1 MQAWTGRRLAW
12 QLARLLGPGR
22 ALALAER
29 LAALGRAPR
38 SNTAGVTRRGFLGK
52 LGAAAFAFGLLANGK
67 LALPAAAR
75 GGGTPAGSVPWW
87 AVESLRQTPIEGA
100 AKQAL
105 LGQALAA
112 AETQAVR
119 QPGPVLLSLT
129 GTQAAEH
136 VLADGRT
143 LRALALGVG
152 NDEVLVYYE
161 DNTGQRAALLY
172 RVVTQGD
179 KPQLRLV
186 AATDEA
192 LPTPAV
198 RHSEILLANLHP
210 APHPVLRL
218 LPVRLG
224 QVPGLL
230 WLDLL
235 LCLWC
240 RPILALRCMHLGSM
254 PLVYIYL
261 VSRWLVLYYVL
272 RRARNMSEK
281 GVSARVLALSRPE
294 VEESLCTGQPSIGS
308 SGWSCCSASSR
319 FWQLGS
325 SSGGA
330 LTRPVRVAG
339 TGASSGASEAFSV
352 SVTFSTRYALA
363 PNRTWMIPT

>member
-1 MQAWTGRRLAW
+1 M
-12 QLARLLGPGR
+12 ARLLGPGR
-22 ALALAER
+22 ALALAEQ

-67 LALPAAAR
+67 LAPPAAAR

-112 AETQAVR
+112 AETQAVL
-119 QPGPVLLSLT
+119 QPGPALLSPT
-129 GTQAAEH
+129 ATQAAEH

-161 DNTGQRAALLY
+161 DNTGQRAALRY

-198 RHSEILLANLHP
+198 RHSEILP
-210 APHPVLRL
+210 
-218 LPVRLG
+218 
-224 QVPGLL
+224 Q
-230 WLDLL
+230 
-235 LCLWC
+235 
-240 RPILALRCMHLGSM
+240 
-254 PLVYIYL
+254 
-261 VSRWLVLYYVL
+261 
-272 RRARNMSEK
+272 
-281 GVSARVLALSRPE
+281 
-294 VEESLCTGQPSIGS
+294 
-308 SGWSCCSASSR
+308 
-319 FWQLGS
+319 
-325 SSGGA
+325 
-330 LTRPVRVAG
+330 
-339 TGASSGASEAFSV
+339 
-352 SVTFSTRYALA
+352 
-363 PNRTWMIPT
+363 